1 MSKRGL
7 KPKSEGTGR
16 NQLCRCHSGK
26 KYKHC
31 HGDQSKGTAALPVDS
46 PTPPVR
52 NTTPQN
58 MDQFIREMKL
68 NAMRDMHIELRNRKR
83 Y

>member
-16 NQLCRCHSGK
+16 NQLCRCGSGR

-31 HGDQSKGTAALPVDS
+31 HGDQSKGTAVLPVDK

-52 NTTPQN
+52 NTTPKN
-58 MDQFIREMKL
+58 IDQYIRFVQL
-68 NAMRDMHIELRNRKR
+68 AVMRDMHIELRNRKR